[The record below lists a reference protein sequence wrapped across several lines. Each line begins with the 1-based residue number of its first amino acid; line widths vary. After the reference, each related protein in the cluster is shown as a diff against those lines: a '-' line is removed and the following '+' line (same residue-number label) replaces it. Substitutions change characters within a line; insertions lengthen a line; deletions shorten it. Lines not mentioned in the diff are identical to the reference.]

1 MSRQALGKNPKAV
14 ATGLSEA
21 ITAEGRT
28 LHIRVVMFPGH
39 GTLGAPSARKPDRGR
54 TVI

>member
-21 ITAEGRT
+21 ITAEGRAPPYWGGDG
-28 LHIRVVMFPGH
+28 FQ
-39 GTLGAPSARKPDRGR
+39 GTFITPSARKPDRGR